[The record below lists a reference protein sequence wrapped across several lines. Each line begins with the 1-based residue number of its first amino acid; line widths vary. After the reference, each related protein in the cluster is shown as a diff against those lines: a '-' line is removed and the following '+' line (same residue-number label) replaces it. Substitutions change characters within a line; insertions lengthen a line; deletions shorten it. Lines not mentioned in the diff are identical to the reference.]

1 MSMAINPQS
10 VVREVLCVSKV
21 IERITVEGDALT
33 VSLIVWRR
41 FKRPMPGMVDTIL
54 DANPGLADLGPI
66 LPLGTVFQ
74 MSIPV
79 PQENQVLEPIQL
91 W

>member
-1 MSMAINPQS
+1 MSTMTQT
-10 VVREVLCVSKV
+10 V
-21 IERITVEGDALT
+21 TVEGDAFT

-41 FKRPMPGMVDTIL
+41 FKRPMPGLVEAIL

-66 LPLGTVFQ
+66 LPLGTVFE
-74 MSIPV
+74 MPAPV
-79 PQENQVLEPIQL
+79 PQDHQVLDPIRL